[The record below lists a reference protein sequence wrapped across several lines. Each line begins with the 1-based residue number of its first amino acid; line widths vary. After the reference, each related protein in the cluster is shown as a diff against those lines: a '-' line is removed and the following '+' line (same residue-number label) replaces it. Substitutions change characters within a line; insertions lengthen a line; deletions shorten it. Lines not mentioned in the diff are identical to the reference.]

1 LFFKGGIKIKKKI
14 KDLFLPYKIQ
24 ILYSILCTLVISIVS
39 IIIPMLMKKLT
50 DNGLLLLNLNLTIR
64 YVLFIMFSLI
74 IKQGFDF
81 IQTLIT

>member
-1 LFFKGGIKIKKKI
+1 MFFKGGIKIKKKI